1 MGFRWV
7 CVVSAVLSCSDWVY
21 LGFLLILGWVDFW
34 VSVDFRIFFCARLR
48 CLVVVLGLVV
58 GFVVVWWWR
67 WLLPRTSLLQ
77 FDRGERKKELKN
89 RLHGELMWKDF
100 GVKCVNWSIFC
111 ILDEYP

>member
-1 MGFRWV
+1 MIFG
-7 CVVSAVLSCSDWVY
+7 
-21 LGFLLILGWVDFW
+21 
-34 VSVDFRIFFCARLR
+34 IFFCARLR
-48 CLVVVLGLVV
+48 YLVVVLGLVV

-67 WLLPRTSLLQ
+67 WLLPRASLLQ